1 MRGEITNPLFCTQVV
16 AAAPGSNAASP
27 AVVAALRGGGR
38 TTGGAAPN
46 VTIEGSHLANA
57 LAAASGSGATQL
69 KVAMTSGGSGHL
81 VNQITYGQPISVAVR
96 SPQLQQQQKLQV
108 VQQQQQHAGQQ
119 QGQQQQEQQQN
130 KGGGGAEPQK

>member
-1 MRGEITNPLFCTQVV
+1 MQVV

-38 TTGGAAPN
+38 QAGGAAPN

-57 LAAASGSGATQL
+57 LAAASGSGTQL
-69 KVAMTSGGSGHL
+69 KVAMTSAGSGHL

-108 VQQQQQHAGQQ
+108 VQQQQQHASQQ
-119 QGQQQQEQQQN
+119 QGQQQQEQQQS
-130 KGGGGAEPQK
+130 KGGGAEPQK

>member
-1 MRGEITNPLFCTQVV
+1 MFCIQVV

-108 VQQQQQHAGQQ
+108 VQQQQQQQHAGQQ